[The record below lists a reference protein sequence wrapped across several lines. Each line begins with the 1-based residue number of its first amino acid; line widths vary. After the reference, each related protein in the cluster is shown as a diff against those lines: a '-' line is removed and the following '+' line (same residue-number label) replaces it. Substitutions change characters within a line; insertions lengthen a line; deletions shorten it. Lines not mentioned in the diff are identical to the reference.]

1 MRILKGV
8 EIPIT
13 ICVSY
18 TVLSI
23 TNAILSLA
31 NGHEYVRHTNSFHM
45 LLWTSIAV
53 LVLSIHYL
61 FEEWSPVAMILAQ
74 YLIAM
79 GLVFFSIFIG
89 SFFLEVAEHGYRDAF
104 ISFTV
109 PYMIGGAFYYFSVF
123 QTARRQNRLIQEIQ
137 SKTESLSA

>member
-13 ICVSY
+13 ICISY
-18 TVLSI
+18 TILSI
-23 TNAILSLA
+23 ANAILSLA
-31 NGHEYVRHTNSFHM
+31 NGQEYGDHVNSFLM

-61 FEEWSPVAMILAQ
+61 FEEWSPVAMILVQ

-79 GLVFFSIFIG
+79 SLVFLSIFIG
-89 SFFLEVAEHGYRDAF
+89 SFFSEVAPHGYRNAF

-109 PYMIGGAFYYFSVF
+109 PYMIGGAFYYFSAF
-123 QTARRQNRLIQEIQ
+123 QAARRQNRLIQEIQ